1 MVNPEKILDE
11 VGLKDGQVLAD
22 FGAGSGFYS
31 IPAAKRVGPA
41 GKVYAIDILEPVLEI
56 IGSRAKQSNLAN
68 VELIKSDLE
77 KANGSTLPAE
87 SCDMVLVANIL
98 FQFEKKSALL
108 GEAIRILKPG
118 GRLVLIEW
126 RPEKLPVATGLY
138 PVDSENAKTLAKEAG
153 FTYEREFAVDPTH
166 YGLIFSK

>member
-11 VGLKDGQVLAD
+11 IGLKSGQVLAD

-31 IPAAKRVGPA
+31 IPAAKRVGPS
-41 GKVYAIDILEPVLEI
+41 GKIYAIDILEPVLEI
-56 IGSRAKQSNLAN
+56 IGSHAKLFNLSNIALIRA
-68 VELIKSDLE
+68 DLE
-77 KANGSTLPAE
+77 KADGSTLPAE
-87 SCDMVLVANIL
+87 SCDAVLVANIL
-98 FQFEKKSALL
+98 FQFEKKPPLFS
-108 GEAIRILKPG
+108 EAERILKPG

-126 RPEKLPVATGLY
+126 LPEKLPVATGLF
-138 PVDSENAKTLAKEAG
+138 PIDPDGAKKLAKEAG